1 MQSGVSLESVS
12 NATGMS
18 YVVIILGVVLA
29 VGLIGGLIALIVGLA
44 NKNKP
49 KAPAPVGDGS
59 YFDGG
64 TLGLIG
70 WRVLAGFLVTITLG
84 IAFPWA
90 MCMLE
95 RWKAKHTVINGR
107 RLKFTGSGLGLLGKY
122 LLGMFLTFITF
133 GIYGIWFG
141 LSLEKWRVKHLVYED
156 DDGTYESKFTAGVG
170 GWFVNCLLKG
180 LITAVTLGIGYA
192 WAEKRFIQWKL
203 EHTQIGGS
211 TFVFNGTG
219 SQLFVKYLLLGL
231 LTPLT
236 LGIYAIFFPVILMKW
251 ETSNTEA
258 LYRTAKIRAL
268 ATAHQ
273 EDANK
278 DFAKFRLTAND
289 MELSLVKQGINGNET
304 DEQLREL
311 ADGGSAY
318 AQYQMA
324 LKLKS
329 ENEAFEGEA
338 FEYLQKSAEGKY
350 HPALYAFALAQPDGN
365 YAVLLEESA
374 KQGNT
379 EAPFLLKNHY
389 ENLAY
394 TLRNSKTAGS
404 LDALKR
410 SAYWFKIAIEQENPQ
425 ALDIA
430 YAYDKMV
437 ETIAIWQSQEMAPE
451 KKSSP
456 IIVVVLILALLLLVG
471 VIGGAV
477 FAIFRVNVDIS
488 KPTHTDSMRYE
499 CLSESMEPAL
509 ELGETYY
516 FSPIYD
522 AYTLEVGDIVLVDSE
537 YGRVA
542 HRIHEIKNEDG
553 IRLFILKG
561 DNNAEV
567 DDRVYYGG
575 DLLGVLE
582 NELSEVPSLSI
593 DEGSNEGSKKDEPV
607 QEEQGRLVIVD
618 RVDGFDEA
626 MAVERFENQ
635 GFKVKVKY
643 KETNDYTNGT
653 VISQSVDYGTELE
666 KGSTITIVVAKEK
679 PTEDN
684 SKAQKLWGMW
694 QAPWREGNIIYVNN
708 YDFKPDGTFSVS
720 TIEYENAQLTGFQGE
735 SGWYVVPKGAPQ
747 YSGTYTV
754 EGSTVKFHY
763 TRVIGEGGDE
773 SVDST
778 EQWTLVGTS
787 SFEIMAY
794 NDTQNMKYMHLV
806 QYGQDFEKL
815 CLYAN
820 VDTSV

>member
-1 MQSGVSLESVS
+1 MQSGVSLESVGG
-12 NATGMS
+12 ATGMS
-18 YVVIILGVVLA
+18 YVAIILGVVLA
-29 VGLIGGLIALIVGLA
+29 VGLIGGLIALIVGIA

-70 WRVLAGFLVTITLG
+70 WSLLAGFLVTITLG

-122 LLGMFLTFITF
+122 LLGMFLTIITL

-156 DDGTYESKFTAGVG
+156 DDGTYESQFTAGVG

-203 EHTQIGGS
+203 EHTEIGGS

-219 SQLFVKYLLLGL
+219 GQLFVKYLLLGL

-236 LGIYAIFFPVILMKW
+236 LGIYAFFFPVILMKW

-258 LYRTAKIRAL
+258 LYKTAKIRAL

-289 MELSLVKQGINGNET
+289 MELSLVKQGINGNES
-304 DEQLREL
+304 DEQLKEL

-324 LKLKS
+324 LKLKG
-329 ENEAFEGEA
+329 EKELFEGEA

-365 YAVLLEESA
+365 YAFLLEESA

-379 EAPFLLKNHY
+379 EAPLLLKNHY

-394 TLRNSKTAGS
+394 TLRSSKTAGS

-425 ALDIA
+425 ALELA
-430 YAYDKMV
+430 YAYDKMI
-437 ETIAIWQSQEMAPE
+437 ETIAIWQSQEIRPE

-456 IIVVVLILALLLLVG
+456 VVIVVLILALLLLVG
-471 VIGGAV
+471 VIGGAI
-477 FAIFRVNVDIS
+477 FAIFGVNVNAGFAQQKEPLQECYIEVYDDTDENDIRGILN
-488 KPTHTDSMRYE
+488 DY
-499 CLSESMEPAL
+499 
-509 ELGETYY
+509 G
-516 FSPIYD
+516 IYD
-522 AYTLEVGDIVLVDSE
+522 FRIIYEETNEVADGSVYKVYVNGELVDLESGGFV
-537 YGRVA
+537 YRTGDYV
-542 HRIHEIKNEDG
+542 EINIARDDG
-553 IRLFILKG
+553 
-561 DNNAEV
+561 
-567 DDRVYYGG
+567 
-575 DLLGVLE
+575 
-582 NELSEVPSLSI
+582 PS
-593 DEGSNEGSKKDEPV
+593 SNEPV
-607 QEEQGRLVIVD
+607 QEEPDNLVIVD

-626 MAVERFENQ
+626 TAVERFENQ

-643 KETNDYTNGT
+643 EETDDYSAGT

-679 PTEDN
+679 PTESSAN
-684 SKAQKLWGMW
+684 AEKLWGMW
-694 QAPWREGNIIYVNN
+694 QAPWREGDIIYVNN

-720 TIEYENAQLTGFQGE
+720 TVEYENAQLTGFQGE

-754 EGSTVKFHY
+754 EGNTVKFHF
-763 TRVIGEGGDE
+763 TRVIGEGEDE
-773 SVDST
+773 AVDFT

-787 SFEIMAY
+787 SFQIMAY
-794 NDTQNMKYMHLV
+794 NNTQNMKYMHLV